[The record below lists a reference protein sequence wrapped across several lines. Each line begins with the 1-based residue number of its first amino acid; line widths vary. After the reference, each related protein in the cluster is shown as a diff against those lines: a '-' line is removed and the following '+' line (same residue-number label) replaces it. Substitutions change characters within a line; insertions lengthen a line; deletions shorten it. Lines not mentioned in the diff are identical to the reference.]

1 MNELIKSFDDKLEEV
16 LAFAAL
22 EGLLKGSCSKGRI
35 RGGKG
40 TVIGCVLIERSA
52 GSCGKGMWCGVTLAI
67 AVSGGGVTRQRGK
80 VGDVTHKHPR

>member
-52 GSCGKGMWCGVTLAI
+52 GSCGRGMWCGVTLAV
-67 AVSGGGVTRQRGK
+67 AVSGGRSDKAERQSGRCH
-80 VGDVTHKHPR
+80 T

>member
-1 MNELIKSFDDKLEEV
+1 M
-16 LAFAAL
+16 AFAAL

-52 GSCGKGMWCGVTLAI
+52 GSCGRGMWCGVTLAV
-67 AVSGGGVTRQRGK
+67 AVSGGGVTGQRGK